1 MGQCLSAHKS
11 SKQNKSRTELVMKLF
26 GNKKGHRG
34 IAMTEYLI
42 VLAIVAVAAILIV
55 GLFGKQIKDVFY
67 RNTSTLGGTDANG
80 GNASAIDAEASAAA
94 SQTENMSTFDKDKN
108 AGAGN

>member
-1 MGQCLSAHKS
+1 
-11 SKQNKSRTELVMKLF
+11 MKMF
-26 GNKKGHRG
+26 GNKKNLRG

-80 GNASAIDAEASAAA
+80 GNASTITASAQSAAA
-94 SQTENMSTFDKDKN
+94 STENMSTFDSQKN
-108 AGAGN
+108 QSQ